1 MTSFSASRLIFAV
14 LFLLTVFSTTMV
26 YAAEL
31 PATVTVEIADVG
43 KSKELKEL
51 VTLLEAKGIKTV
63 IPPANIRIVDEQTNC
78 AVWIGKN
85 VPLTALQTVLPE
97 AIRLYPY
104 LKFFYIVG
112 ERGEVPPEAFH
123 RTIHIGG
130 SIEAALY
137 KKLNVIDRQEF
148 LKTLAAAKSV
158 EELHGYLLEK
168 NRALKT
174 APTE

>member
-1 MTSFSASRLIFAV
+1 MTSFSARTIFALMFLLIFASSH
-14 LFLLTVFSTTMV
+14 TI
-26 YAAEL
+26 YAAE
-31 PATVTVEIADVG
+31 PSATFTVEIADVG
-43 KSKELKEL
+43 KSKELAAF
-51 VTLLEAKGIKTV
+51 LETKGIKATF
-63 IPPANIRIVDEQTNC
+63 PPTNIRIVDEQNNC

-85 VPLTALQTVLPE
+85 VPLAALQTVLPE
-97 AIRLYPY
+97 AIRLLPY

-148 LKTLAAAKSV
+148 LKTLAAAKTV

-174 APTE
+174 SPFAEGN

>member
-1 MTSFSASRLIFAV
+1 MTSFSATCFTLAFT
-14 LFLLTVFSTTMV
+14 FLLTIFNSPMV
-26 YAAEL
+26 YAVE
-31 PATVTVEIADVG
+31 PSATFTVEIADVG
-43 KSKELKEL
+43 KSKELAA
-51 VTLLEAKGIKTV
+51 LLETKGIKAV
-63 IPPANIRIVDEQTNC
+63 FPPANIRIVDEQTNC

-85 VPLTALQTVLPE
+85 VPLTMLQTVLPE

-104 LKFFYIVG
+104 LKYFYIVG
-112 ERGEVPPEAFH
+112 ERGEVPPEAFS

-148 LKTLAAAKSV
+148 LKTLAAAKTV
-158 EELHGYLLEK
+158 EELHAYLLEK
-168 NRALKT
+168 NKALKT